1 MTSQRC
7 IKGCDLISVA
17 VGGEQNIKLFNNS
30 LARYIKYHR
39 GRQMENGVHTCR
51 RESERRDCKK
61 EKTGRKRSSNLVHI
75 VVFYYYH
82 YYYLK
87 VL

>member
-1 MTSQRC
+1 MTSQRS

-30 LARYIKYHR
+30 LAKYIKYHR

-51 RESERRDCKK
+51 RESE
-61 EKTGRKRSSNLVHI
+61 
-75 VVFYYYH
+75 
-82 YYYLK
+82 
-87 VL
+87 